1 MEDLIEKAKN
11 GDEQSFIEIF
21 MQLNDELYKIA
32 RTRLACEYDIDDAIQ
47 ETMIETYYSLKKLK
61 HIEYFKTW
69 TIRILINKCN
79 KIYSKRKKENISY
92 EDSFF
97 ETYIEDTKQSD
108 IENKADFYILI
119 KDLNYD
125 ERIAIVLYYVA
136 GYKTKEISKIL
147 NVNENTIKA
156 RISRSKEKIRK
167 YIKEV

>member
-1 MEDLIEKAKN
+1 MEDLIEKAKI

-47 ETMIETYYSLKKLK
+47 ETLIETYYSLKKLK

>member
-1 MEDLIEKAKN
+1 MEELLEKAVN
-11 GDEQSFIEIF
+11 GDEESFTEIF

-61 HIEYFKTW
+61 HLEYFKTW

-92 EDSFF
+92 EENFF
-97 ETYIEDTKQSD
+97 ETYIEDTKQSNV
-108 IENKADFYILI
+108 ENKIDFYILI
-119 KDLNYD
+119 KDLNYN
-125 ERIAIVLYYVA
+125 ERIAMVLYYVI

-156 RISRSKEKIRK
+156 RISRSKEKIKK
-167 YIKEV
+167 YIKEA

>member
-1 MEDLIEKAKN
+1 MEELIEKAKN

-32 RTRLACEYDIDDAIQ
+32 RARLACEYDIDDAIQ

-97 ETYIEDTKQSD
+97 ESYIEDTKQSD
-108 IENKADFYILI
+108 IENNVDFYILI

-156 RISRSKEKIRK
+156 RISRGKEKIRK

>member
-1 MEDLIEKAKN
+1 MEDIIEKAKI

-47 ETMIETYYSLKKLK
+47 ETLIETYYSLKKLK

>member
-1 MEDLIEKAKN
+1 MEELIEKAKS
-11 GDEQSFIEIF
+11 GDEKSFTEIF
-21 MQLNDELYKIA
+21 IQLNDELYKIA

-79 KIYSKRKKENISY
+79 KIYNKRKKENISY
-92 EDSFF
+92 EQNFF
-97 ETYIEDTKQSD
+97 EKFTEETKQNN
-108 IENKADFYILI
+108 IENNIDFYILI

-125 ERIAIVLYYVA
+125 ERIAVVLYYA
-136 GYKTKEISKIL
+136 IGYKTKEISKIL